1 MLLLVAIYQRRVTVY
16 QAAREL
22 LTARVAVLLGL
33 GNTLYPDSS
42 FVTVSKAES
51 INVANE
57 SLCLLVPGLKAG

>member
-1 MLLLVAIYQRRVTVY
+1 MLLLVAIYQRKVTVY

-22 LTARVAVLLGL
+22 LAARVAVLLGL
-33 GNTLYPDSS
+33 GNTLHPDSS